1 MDDGSSEVRIN
12 YIPSTKLSDMAK
24 DGVNCQRCKIFLSA
38 AGFPHSGW
46 IKHNGCYYC
55 LSCQEKK
62 HIGLWA
68 YESKAKKKKKKE

>member
-1 MDDGSSEVRIN
+1 MS
-12 YIPSTKLSDMAK
+12 MAK
-24 DGVNCQRCKIFLSA
+24 DGVNCQRCKIFLPT

-46 IKHNGCYYC
+46 IKHKGGYYC

-68 YESKAKKKKKKE
+68 YESKAKKKKKGE